1 MTEQKEPKMSAVAI
15 MENWKVAVSKEM
27 AVAAQFDENWGFLKA
42 TEQET
47 KVIQMASAGFGS
59 LILTQR
65 FSEFAAETF

>member
-1 MTEQKEPKMSAVAI
+1 MSAVAI

-47 KVIQMASAGFGS
+47 KVMLMECARFGGNT
-59 LILTQR
+59 LI
-65 FSEFAAETF
+65 E